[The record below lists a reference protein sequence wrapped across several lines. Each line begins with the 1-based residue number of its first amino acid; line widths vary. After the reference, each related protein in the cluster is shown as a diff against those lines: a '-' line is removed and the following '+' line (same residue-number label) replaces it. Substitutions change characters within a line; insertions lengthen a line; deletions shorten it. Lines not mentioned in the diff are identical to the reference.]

1 VVVRA
6 AEPVVL
12 ADGPGAV
19 SVSEPQVSV
28 DIAVVFVVSIAVSV
42 VVVEVDS
49 SGHPKFVAFPNVDC
63 SARSSSSVEVAG

>member
-49 SGHPKFVAFPNVDC
+49 SGHPKFVAFPNVDY